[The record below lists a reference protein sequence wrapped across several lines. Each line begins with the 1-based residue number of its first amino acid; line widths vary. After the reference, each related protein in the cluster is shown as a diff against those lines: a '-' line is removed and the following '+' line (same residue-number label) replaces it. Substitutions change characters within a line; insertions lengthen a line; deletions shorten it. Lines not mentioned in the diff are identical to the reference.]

1 METPHSLDRNQ
12 KGDTAGLS
20 PWALLLVAWLERA
33 GYTEE
38 KVQTSLHG
46 SHSEN
51 TQGSSGG

>member
-1 METPHSLDRNQ
+1 METPHSLDRNP
-12 KGDTAGLS
+12 KGDTTGLS
-20 PWALLLVAWLERA
+20 PWALLLVAWLEGA